1 MRALSIFSFF
11 VAIIFMGAL
20 TFSAFYMAPRFTE
33 WIQITFFP
41 VPLPSDI
48 LMGVELGRMKLFTV
62 WSGIILLVLGLVLSL
77 RSRWFQCF
85 PRVFVGIGV
94 TSTVIL
100 AVIVC
105 WHFYSIST
113 VTCEVFNA
121 KDSEVTF
128 YKRTLEEFAQLEDAE
143 GRLAE
148 LKLKAQ
154 QLAGGSLRPIT
165 DPSKMNEREAY
176 RRLNSLLR
184 VLHETKDPNSIRR
197 LLATSRI
204 FSKQLTDYPN
214 KADRIISAATKIT
227 GKSFDNIFEF
237 YKWMDLQN
245 AKDWQPV
252 NFYEVGPSSKT
263 Y

>member
-1 MRALSIFSFF
+1 
-11 VAIIFMGAL
+11 MGAL
-20 TFSAFYMAPRFTE
+20 SFSALRMAPRFAE
-33 WIQITFFP
+33 WIQITFFH

-48 LMGVELGRMKLFTV
+48 LIGVEFGRMKVFTIR
-62 WSGIILLVLGLVLSL
+62 SGIILLVLGLVLSL
-77 RSRWFQCF
+77 RSRWFHRF

-94 TSTVIL
+94 TSTLVL
-100 AVIVC
+100 AVIFC
-105 WHFYSIST
+105 WHFYSILY
-113 VTCEVFNA
+113 VTCEVFYS
-121 KDSEVTF
+121 KDSEVAF
-128 YKRTLEEFAQLEDAE
+128 YKHTLEEFAQLEDAE

-154 QLAGGSLRPIT
+154 HLAGGSLRPII
-165 DPSKMNEREAY
+165 DPSKMNESEAY

-184 VLHETKDPNSIRR
+184 VLHETKDSNSIRR

-204 FSKQLTDYPN
+204 FSKQLTDYPH

-237 YKWMDLQN
+237 YQWMDLQN

-252 NFYEVGPSSKT
+252 KFYEFGPSSKT